1 MWKRIIKALEYR
13 SYCMSIRELRHLG
26 MFDKANEI
34 SEFKKKMYETH

>member
-26 MFDKANEI
+26 MYEKANEV
-34 SEFKKKMYETH
+34 SEFKNKMYRTK